1 MLHQYNINGAI
12 RDFIGLDQCGIRV
25 YRKDGK
31 MIGYLGSY
39 PDGFWYV
46 TDDPQTSFLCLRQNA
61 GMIIQARDLAIQLD
75 PLT

>member
-12 RDFIGLDQCGIRV
+12 RDFIGFDQCGIRV

-39 PDGFWYV
+39 C
-46 TDDPQTSFLCLRQNA
+46 TSSRILGL
-61 GMIIQARDLAIQLD
+61 QAA
-75 PLT
+75 